1 MLKTID
7 PKQANHELEKI
18 LAEKQYQIYYRKD
31 QNTLADLLDSL
42 QAWINRHLAKLL
54 PEQEF
59 RDDVSEW
66 ISYGMVG
73 VGIFVVLFLLILFS
87 SRVVREKR
95 FYAKPVV
102 TEQELELS
110 TKSHLREAEQYYEA
124 GDLRQALRH
133 LFLAYLLYLD
143 EKKWIEARAWKTN
156 GEYEGELQETQ
167 RDRAAEFRKFAHTFE
182 ATWYGG
188 RQVTADS
195 YLDYRNQVIGQVA
208 DKGDERDV

>member
-7 PKQANHELEKI
+7 PNQAKDELEKI
-18 LAEKQYQIYYRKD
+18 LAEKQYQIYYRQD
-31 QNTLADLLDSL
+31 QHTLADLLERL

-54 PEQEF
+54 PEQNF

-73 VGIFVVLFLLILFS
+73 AGIFVVLFLLILFS

-95 FYAKPVV
+95 FYAKPVG

-110 TKSHLREAEQYYEA
+110 TKSHLNEAEQHYAA
-124 GDLRQALRH
+124 GDSRTALRH

-143 EKKWIEARAWKTN
+143 EKQWIVARAWKTN
-156 GEYEGELQETQ
+156 GEYIEELEILQ
-167 RDRAAEFRKFAHTFE
+167 RDRAAEFRKLAHTFE

-188 RQVTADS
+188 RQVTAES
-195 YLDYRNQVIGQVA
+195 YLDYRNQVLELVA
-208 DKGDERDV
+208 GEEGNSDD